1 MANKIVGSFVKTQD
15 LLNLDTT
22 KAIDTNK
29 GINGDI
35 FFGMADMYYES
46 LAAMEQQFAQIIS
59 DINKSYDKEEY
70 KNIND
75 KCAELMGSCQMMA
88 ISGLYYT
95 CYYMTELYTF
105 EMYN

>member
-1 MANKIVGSFVKTQD
+1 M
-15 LLNLDTT
+15 DTVSP
-22 KAIDTNK
+22 IDTIK

-46 LAAMEQQFAQIIS
+46 LAAMEQQFTKSIT

-70 KNIND
+70 KNLND
-75 KCAELMGSCQMMA
+75 ICEELKGSAQMMA

-95 CYYMTELYTF
+95 CYYMTELYAF
-105 EMYN
+105 GMFS